1 MRARL
6 VRSENVWMRV
16 PMLADTIHRLKW
28 LIASAPPSKAFVTCD
43 APVIITRPPNHS
55 PLMGVVCCP

>member
-6 VRSENVWMRV
+6 VRSENVWMRI

-28 LIASAPPSKAFVTCD
+28 LIASAPPSKAFVTGRS
-43 APVIITRPPNHS
+43 IGRWRPRLTAHHQ
-55 PLMGVVCCP
+55 